1 MGRMG
6 MSLMAGVLLLF
17 PFYAAQAVEEQRA
30 PLVFEYNQQGPAV
43 IDSPVTVTSGTI
55 TAISCSWQ
63 SEGDVRLEVS
73 ANGGGAYTRVVN
85 GRPLDEGFLPGNRLC
100 FRAALGADSIL
111 RAVTLGYRDSSGADR
126 MYRGGKWGEFKYKK
140 AVGITG
146 TGEELF
152 DWPVK
157 IQIGTDLYAGKGISG
172 NFRDIRFAAEDG
184 ESALNY
190 YLERVDLRNGLA
202 VSADFW
208 VRIPQLPP
216 EGGRVYVYYGNSRA
230 ADDSD
235 GEKVFPF
242 FDDFSGRELDAG
254 KWDLKAGLDK
264 ECRLSDGWLELADCS
279 VLSRKFRIRKGII
292 EFKAKADKG
301 AAIQAVVRGA
311 LSARGAYPM
320 EQLVYSSAY
329 PGAEHAIAVNDVA
342 KLNTGSPIKP
352 LAEYIYRASLNQS
365 EIVFE
370 RFSAGYEKEA
380 EIRFLNMD
388 SSDAGYIGLRAGA
401 DLLEKGSAYFDWI
414 RVRPYAEAE
423 PAAILNLKRE

>member
-1 MGRMG
+1 MDRAR
-6 MSLMAGVLLLF
+6 MSLIAGALLLF
-17 PFYAAQAVEEQRA
+17 PFYTAQAVEEQRA
-30 PLVFEYNQQGPAV
+30 PLVFEYTRQGPAA

-55 TAISCSWQ
+55 TAISCSWE
-63 SEGDVRLEVS
+63 SDGEVRLEVS
-73 ANGGGAYTRVVN
+73 ANGGGSYTRVVN
-85 GRPLDEGFLPGNRLC
+85 GRPLEEGFLPGNRLC
-100 FRAALGADSIL
+100 FRAALGADSSL
-111 RAVTLGYRDSSGADR
+111 RTVTLGYRDSSGADR
-126 MYRGGKWGEFKYKK
+126 MYRGAWGEFKYKK
-140 AVGITG
+140 AIGITG

-172 NFRDIRFAAEDG
+172 NFRDVRFAAADG
-184 ESALNY
+184 ESGLSY

-208 VRIPQLPP
+208 VRIPQLPA
-216 EGGRVYVYYGNSRA
+216 EGGQVYVYYGNSRA
-230 ADDSD
+230 SD
-235 GEKVFPF
+235 GSDGDKVFPF
-242 FDDFSGRELDAG
+242 FDDFNGRELDTG
-254 KWDLKAGLDK
+254 KWELKAGLDK
-264 ECRLSDGWLELADCS
+264 ECSLSDGWLELGDCS
-279 VLSRKFRIRKGII
+279 VISRQFRIRKGII

-311 LSARGAYPM
+311 MSAHGAYPM

-370 RFSAGYEKEA
+370 RFSGSYEKEA

-388 SSDAGYIGLRAGA
+388 SSDTGYIGLRAGA

-414 RVRPYAEAE
+414 RVRPYAESE